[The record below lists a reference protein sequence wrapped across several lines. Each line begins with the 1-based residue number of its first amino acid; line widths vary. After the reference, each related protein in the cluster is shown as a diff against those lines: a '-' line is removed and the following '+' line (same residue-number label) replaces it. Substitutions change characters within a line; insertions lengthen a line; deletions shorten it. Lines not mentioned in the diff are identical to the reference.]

1 MSILSLPFLLLSAG
15 SGFLTWMFPGKTRK
29 YTVLIANLVFL
40 GLLAARILDVIYVL
54 VLSLWTYG
62 AGALLGKQKNKA
74 MLAAGIAVPVLGL
87 CVFKYAGFFA
97 GVNWV
102 MPLGISFYT
111 FKAVSYLADVYSGK
125 TDAADPVALF
135 DYLIFFPVFMAGPI
149 NRAEPFFA
157 QLGSPWTFSYDDQ
170 KKGFVQMMLGLFE
183 KLVIADQL
191 AAGVTKFLSP
201 ELSGWYTVFGV
212 LLYAFQ
218 IYTDFDAYSNVALGA
233 ARMMGFHI
241 ERNFHTPYLS
251 ASIPEFWRR
260 WHMSLSSWLRD
271 YIYIPLGGRRKGTAR
286 RILNVLITFIV
297 SGLWHGS
304 TLLFVV
310 WGLGHGILNVLE
322 TPLQK
327 ALKKNGAL
335 KFVKPLFI
343 LVNFILVALLWI
355 FFRSASMDE
364 ALGIF
369 ARMGQI
375 SGLPALSYET
385 VGITLNE
392 LNWFYILIVMVI
404 ISDLFRYFFD
414 MNDLLAKQFILVRW
428 LVYAALILIAIVFGV
443 YGPGFHPED
452 FIYVTF

>member
-15 SGFLTWMFPGKTRK
+15 AGVLTWVVPGKARK
-29 YTVLIANLVFL
+29 YAVLIANLVFL
-40 GLLAARILDVIYVL
+40 ALLAARILDVIYVL
-54 VLSLWTYG
+54 VLCAWTYG
-62 AGALLGKQKNKA
+62 AGVLLGKQKNRA
-74 MLAAGIAVPVLGL
+74 ILALSIAVPVLGL

-97 GVNWV
+97 GVSWV

-111 FKAVSYLADVYSGK
+111 FKAISYLADVYTEK
-125 TDAADPVALF
+125 TSAQDPITMF

-149 NRAEPFFA
+149 NRAEPFV
-157 QLGSPWTFSYDDQ
+157 QELNKSWTFDYADQ
-170 KKGFVQMMLGLFE
+170 KKGFVQAMLGCFE

-212 LLYAFQ
+212 ILYAFQ
-218 IYTDFDAYSNVALGA
+218 IYTDFDAYSNVAIGVSRLL
-233 ARMMGFHI
+233 GFHL

-271 YIYIPLGGRRKGTAR
+271 YIYIPLGGSRKGKVR
-286 RILNVLITFIV
+286 RILNVLITFLV

-327 ALKKNGAL
+327 LLKKGSL

-343 LVNFILVALLWI
+343 IVNFILVALLWI

-375 SGLPALSYET
+375 SGLPAISYET
-385 VGITLNE
+385 AGITLNE
-392 LNWFYILIVMVI
+392 LNWFWILIVMVI
-404 ISDLFRYFFD
+404 ITDLLRYFFD
-414 MNDLLAKQFILVRW
+414 MNELLAKQFIVVRW
-428 LVYAALILIAIVFGV
+428 LVYAALILIAIIFGV

>member
-15 SGFLTWMFPGKTRK
+15 AGVLTWVVPGKARK
-29 YTVLIANLVFL
+29 YAVLIANLVFL
-40 GLLAARILDVIYVL
+40 ALLAARILDVIYVL
-54 VLSLWTYG
+54 VLCAWTYG
-62 AGALLGKQKNKA
+62 AGVLLGKQKNKA
-74 MLAAGIAVPVLGL
+74 LLALSIAVPVLGL

-97 GVNWV
+97 GVSWV

-111 FKAVSYLADVYSGK
+111 FKAISYLADVYTKK
-125 TDAADPVALF
+125 TAAQDPVTMF

-149 NRAEPFFA
+149 NRAEPFV
-157 QLGSPWTFSYDDQ
+157 QELNKSWTFDYADQ
-170 KKGFVQMMLGLFE
+170 KKGFVQAMLGCFE

-212 LLYAFQ
+212 ILYAFQ
-218 IYTDFDAYSNVALGA
+218 IYTDFDAYSNVAIGVSRLL
-233 ARMMGFHI
+233 GFHL

-271 YIYIPLGGRRKGTAR
+271 YIYIPL
-286 RILNVLITFIV
+286 
-297 SGLWHGS
+297 
-304 TLLFVV
+304 
-310 WGLGHGILNVLE
+310 E

-327 ALKKNGAL
+327 LLKKGSL

-343 LVNFILVALLWI
+343 IVNFILVALLWI

-375 SGLPALSYET
+375 SGLPAISYET
-385 VGITLNE
+385 AGITLNE
-392 LNWFYILIVMVI
+392 LNWFRILIIAVI
-404 ISDLFRYFFD
+404 VTDLLRYFFD
-414 MNDLLAKQFILVRW
+414 MNELLAKQFILVRW
-428 LVYAALILIAIVFGV
+428 LVYAALILIAIIFGV